1 MATTTNYA
9 WDTPDDTDLVKDGAA
24 AIRTLGSSIDT
35 TTKALNPQ
43 TTTGAIAYRSA
54 TSNVNT
60 SLPIGTAGQVLQVNS
75 GATAPEWAT
84 FAGGGMT
91 VIASGTLSGSTVNI
105 TSIPGTYG
113 DLKLYIK
120 NFDPSNDG
128 EYCNL
133 RFNGD
138 TGSNYRGNAITTS
151 AAQTVTT
158 TQLNIGGGVN
168 GGDDTV
174 TTGLSVITIH
184 DYANSTTVKNGT
196 SFEMSPDKTTPTSFD
211 LKTQHLCYKA
221 TTAITEFNLFPSAG
235 TFSGGTYTLY
245 GVK

>member
-1 MATTTNYA
+1 MATTTNYG
-9 WDTPDDTDLVKDGAA
+9 WTTPDDTSLVKDGAA
-24 AIRTLGSSIDT
+24 AIRTLGSSVDT
-35 TTKALNPQ
+35 TTKALNPS
-43 TTTGAIAYRSA
+43 TTLGDIEYRSA
-54 TSNVNT
+54 TANT
-60 SLPIGTAGQVLQVNS
+60 NTRLGIGTSGQVLAV
-75 GATAPEWAT
+75 A
-84 FAGGGMT
+84 AGVPAWTTVSSGGMT

-105 TSIPGTYG
+105 TSIPGTYV

-138 TGSNYRGNAITTS
+138 TAGNYRGNAITTV

-174 TTGLSVITIH
+174 TTGLSVITIF